1 MARDACPS
9 DDVLAAFNVGD
20 LPEAAL
26 DSLREH
32 QESCPRCEARAQR
45 LEDRTDAVIDDLRRA
60 TLGGFEPGPTRTF
73 DTEPAVGPEENGQ
86 GRPATIP
93 GAAPQPVLADYDVD
107 EVPLGIGSMG
117 VVYKARHRKLD
128 RFVALKMIAGT
139 SSRIADLF
147 YCEAKAVAQLQHPN
161 IVQIFEI
168 GQHEGHPFLALE
180 FVGGGA
186 LDRRLD
192 GQPLPA
198 KRAAELVRTLALA
211 VDYAHRHGIVHCD
224 LKPSNI
230 LITPEGEPKIADFG
244 VAKWLESDS
253 HWGEAGRVIGT
264 PRYMAPEQAKGQVGS
279 IGPATDVYS
288 LGIILFECL
297 HGQPPSRVPATATLD
312 GLREQTSVAV
322 PLRLR
327 LRPKR
332 PSDLE
337 TIILKCLAREPAKRY
352 PDAKALADDLG
363 RFLAGNPIQ
372 ARPVGRA
379 ERAYVW
385 LKHHPAMVI
394 ILTLASLLIIT
405 SGFFSWRYQAL
416 MSRHDAD
423 LKNLAIPEPNTLY
436 GKQPILVVPAAD
448 GSIRLKAFAASI
460 DGMSAALEPKFGNIG
475 HWRSAADRAVWTFQV
490 DTAATFTLVLDYA
503 CGPSEVPEPNRF
515 QIQVG
520 GATLEGTVVPTGAW
534 SHYRSFEVGAVTL
547 GAGVHRL
554 DVRSV
559 NPLRGPLFDL
569 RSITLLPQ

>member
-9 DDVLAAFNVGD
+9 DNVLTAFNVGD
-20 LPEAAL
+20 LPEAVL

-32 QESCPRCEARAQR
+32 QESCPRCEARARR

-60 TLGGFEPGPTRTF
+60 TLGGFERGPSQAFGPG
-73 DTEPAVGPEENGQ
+73 AVLEPEENGR
-86 GRPATIP
+86 GLPAATP
-93 GAAPQPVLADYDVD
+93 GAPPRPVLADYDVD

-117 VVYKARHRKLD
+117 VVYKARHRKLN
-128 RFVALKMIAGT
+128 RFVALKMIGGT

-147 YCEAKAVAQLQHPN
+147 HCEAKAVAQLQHPN

-186 LDRRLD
+186 LDQMLD
-192 GQPLPA
+192 GRPLSA

-288 LGIILFECL
+288 LGVILFELL
-297 HGQPPSRVPATATLD
+297 HGQPPSRVPAAVTLD
-312 GLREQTSVAV
+312 WLREQAPVPG

-327 LRPKR
+327 LPPRR

-352 PDAKALADDLG
+352 SDAKTLADDLG

-379 ERAYVW
+379 ERAYIW
-385 LKHHPAMVI
+385 LKHHPAVVVI
-394 ILTLASLLIIT
+394 LALASLLIIT

-475 HWRSAADRAVWTFQV
+475 HWRSPSDRAVWTFQV

-503 CGPSEVPEPNRF
+503 CGPSEVAEPNQF

-520 GATLEGTVVPTGAW
+520 DETLRGTVVPTGAW
-534 SHYRSFEVGAVTL
+534 SNYRSFDVGAVTL
-547 GAGVHRL
+547 PTGIHRL
-554 DVRSV
+554 DLRSV
-559 NPLRGPLFDL
+559 SPLRGPLFDL